1 MSVNTPACEG
11 CRNLTKLREGVRA
24 RNTYDPPRETPT
36 QAMTPPLPTRAALP
50 DDLLDRVQWVGWR
63 KQTRGGDETKVPV
76 DVNGGYASATDET
89 TWTDFDEA
97 LAYAQEGNADG
108 VGFVFTDNDPYVGVD
123 LDTCRDSETGEIE
136 DWAQMIIG
144 RLDSYTEISPSGT
157 GYHII
162 VRGELPPE
170 GNRTG
175 NLELYAHSRYF
186 TVTGDRVD
194 DTPLDVVDR
203 TDELTAIHSAY
214 FETPDNESD
223 SESPQTTVA
232 ITQTPG
238 EDIAPT
244 GNDLTD
250 EDVVERASNARN
262 GLKFSH
268 LWKGDTSAYDSHS
281 EADMALCSMLAFWT
295 GGDAAQ
301 MDRVFR
307 NSGLYRGKWD
317 DVHFADGSTY
327 GEKTIE
333 RAITGTTEYYD
344 PSQWS
349 SAVRRTGSQTD
360 ATRGERTE
368 RQTPPDDTKSTT
380 QADVDVSTTT
390 THDDGHLDRL
400 NDLHAHLESVLA
412 ENDRL
417 QAELEAERERRRELE
432 ARVSEVEAEE
442 DSGWSLFGWFR
453 G

>member
-1 MSVNTPACEG
+1 
-11 CRNLTKLREGVRA
+11 
-24 RNTYDPPRETPT
+24 
-36 QAMTPPLPTRAALP
+36 MTPPLPTRNTLP
-50 DDLLDRVQWVGWR
+50 DDLCDRAQWVGWR
-63 KQTRGGDETKVPV
+63 KQTRGGDETKVPL
-76 DVNGGYASATDET
+76 DVNGGYASATDAT

-97 LAYAQEGNADG
+97 LAYARNGPADG
-108 VGFVFTDNDPYVGVD
+108 VGFVFTEDDPYVGVD
-123 LDTCRDSETGEIE
+123 LDKCRNSETGGTEN
-136 DWAQMIIG
+136 WAQMIID
-144 RLDSYTEISPSGT
+144 RLDSYTEVSPSGT

-162 VRGELPPE
+162 VRGELPPT

-175 NLELYAHSRYF
+175 NLELYAHSRFF
-186 TVTGDRVD
+186 TVTGDHVD

-214 FETPDNESD
+214 FETPDNVATNEPP
-223 SESPQTTVA
+223 ETTTRV
-232 ITQTPG
+232 TQTPG

-250 EDVVERASNARN
+250 EDVIERASNAAN

-307 NSGLYRGKWD
+307 NSGLYRDKWD
-317 DVHFADGSTY
+317 DVHFSDGSTY

-349 SAVRRTGSQTD
+349 SAVRRSTTRQNESR
-360 ATRGERTE
+360 RGEGDNTSANVRTGANRPE
-368 RQTPPDDTKSTT
+368 RDHTVAPVESPAQNTEHLERLKDLQT
-380 QADVDVSTTT
+380 
-390 THDDGHLDRL
+390 
-400 NDLHAHLESVLA
+400 HLESVIA
-412 ENDRL
+412 ENERL
-417 QAELEAERERRRELE
+417 QGELEDERERRRELE
-432 ARVSEVEAEE
+432 AQLADRDEE
-442 DSGWSLFGWFR
+442 DGSGWSLFGWFR
-453 G
+453 S